1 MMQHNRHQSIFSQST
16 KKLDTVPSV
25 TVKSPSSEAV
35 LQLSKSTSKKKPH
48 ESLKILSGHRSP
60 GSRPHHNAKVSVSK
74 ICGASSNNTATVM
87 TPSSSSQNNRSHNH
101 HKDKN
106 RSKPTSVN
114 QGASRKESTYL

>member
-1 MMQHNRHQSIFSQST
+1 MHNRHQSIFSQST
-16 KKLDTVPSV
+16 KKLDTVQSAAA
-25 TVKSPSSEAV
+25 KSPSEAV

-74 ICGASSNNTATVM
+74 VIGGASSNNTATVM

-101 HKDKN
+101 KDKN

>member
-16 KKLDTVPSV
+16 KKLESVPS
-25 TVKSPSSEAV
+25 TAVKSPSEAV
-35 LQLSKSTSKKKPH
+35 LHLSKSTSKKKPH

-106 RSKPTSVN
+106 NRSKPTSVN